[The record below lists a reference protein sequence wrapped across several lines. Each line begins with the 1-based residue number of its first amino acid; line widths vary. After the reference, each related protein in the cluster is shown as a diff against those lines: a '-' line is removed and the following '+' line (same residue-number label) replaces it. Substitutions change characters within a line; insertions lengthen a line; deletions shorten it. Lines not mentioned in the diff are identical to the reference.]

1 MTKLKIGWGIF
12 LLVLISGYVNSYVNN
27 SVVETGS
34 KIIANAQQRSLK
46 GQMLPISA
54 EAKIAQ
60 QTIKLEVAQTPQQ
73 QAIGLMFRESLPGDR
88 GMLFP
93 FESARIARFWMKN
106 VSIHLDMV
114 FLKGDRVVDIAANV
128 PPCETDPCPV
138 YGPDDLVDRVLE
150 LRGGK
155 TQELGLKP
163 GDVISIQSLD
173 LRLP

>member
-1 MTKLKIGWGIF
+1 MTKFYLGWGII
-12 LLVLISGYVNSYVNN
+12 LLSLISGCMSD
-27 SVVETGS
+27 SALETGS
-34 KIIANAQQRSLK
+34 KIIANAQEQTLQ

-73 QAIGLMFRESLPGDR
+73 QAIGLMFRENLPSDR

-106 VSIHLDMV
+106 VPISLDMV
-114 FLKGDRVVDIAANV
+114 FLKSDRVIDIAINV
-128 PPCETDPCPV
+128 PPCEADPCPV
-138 YGPDDLVDRVLE
+138 YGPDVLVDKVLE
-150 LRGGK
+150 LPGGR

-163 GDVISIQSLD
+163 GDVISIQSID
-173 LRLP
+173 LSSP